1 MTKKISAKQLAA
13 MKKTGAKTKRQ
24 ASEVV
29 VQRFDELLARLDKLE
44 QLGNARIKAET
55 ELYESLSK
63 LVAMRGEVDLSPLT
77 AVLERIEALSAT
89 KPATAYEFT
98 FKHRNDGRYESMHAE
113 PVTPKVT
120 KH

>member
-1 MTKKISAKQLAA
+1 MAKKMSAAQLATKKRQ
-13 MKKTGAKTKRQ
+13 GAKVTKQ

-29 VQRFDELLARLDKLE
+29 VKRFDELLARLDKLE

-55 ELYESLSK
+55 ELYESISK
-63 LVAMRGEVDLSPLT
+63 LVSMRGEVDLAPLT

-89 KPATAYEFT
+89 KPATAYDFT

-113 PVTPKVT
+113 PVTPKIT